1 MHGPAMACKA
11 IARRYLRSW
20 LPFDATVVMLDF
32 ALALSTASEEPR
44 HRNHNPEL
52 IAGRAAFVMGNR
64 CDFSVCWLAVGL
76 GCTAFRM

>member
-32 ALALSTASEEPR
+32 ALALSTASGTAAQKSQPR
-44 HRNHNPEL
+44 VDRGK
-52 IAGRAAFVMGNR
+52 GRL
-64 CDFSVCWLAVGL
+64 CDG
-76 GCTAFRM
+76 